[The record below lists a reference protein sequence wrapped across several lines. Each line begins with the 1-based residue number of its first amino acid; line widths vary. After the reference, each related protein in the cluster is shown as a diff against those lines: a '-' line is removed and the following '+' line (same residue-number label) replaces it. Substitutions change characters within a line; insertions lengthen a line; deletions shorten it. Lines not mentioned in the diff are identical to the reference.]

1 MMMMMFQPESCFGLT
16 HTEPDDDD
24 VYYDKG
30 KRLKL
35 TGETEKIGV
44 GAKRERWFVL
54 IKAKRHESGHET

>member
-16 HTEPDDDD
+16 HTEPDNDD

-35 TGETEKIGV
+35 KGETEKIGV
-44 GAKRERWFVL
+44 
-54 IKAKRHESGHET
+54 